1 MTEELAAPATRS
13 NNRVSRLIKEA
24 ARLFRRKGYEA
35 TSIRDIVA
43 RLDMTPSSFYYHY
56 ESKEDVLLAIYE
68 RGIAE
73 ITEAVEAAV
82 AGQTEPWM
90 RLEAACA
97 AHLEALLE
105 SSDYPQVVVRILPQ
119 DVPKAA
125 KRMIVLR
132 DQYEALFAR
141 LIGEVKLAK
150 GVQAHYFRLVLL
162 SALNTTQNWFKRDG
176 ESAKQIAH
184 HIVQLLRASTE
195 APR

>member
-1 MTEELAAPATRS
+1 MRRTAITLVTRS
-13 NNRVSRLIKEA
+13 NNRESRLFKEA
-24 ARLFRRKGYEA
+24 ARFFRRKGYEA
-35 TSIRDIVA
+35 TSIRDIVS

-56 ESKEDVLLAIYE
+56 ASKEAVLLAVYE

-73 ITEAVEAAV
+73 ITEAVQAAIKNK
-82 AGQTEPWM
+82 TDPWT

-125 KRMIVLR
+125 KRMIALR
-132 DQYEALFAR
+132 DEYEQIFSR
-141 LIGEVKLAK
+141 LIDELKLTKGGE
-150 GVQAHYFRLVLL
+150 AHYFRLILL

-176 ESAKQIAH
+176 EPARDIAH
-184 HIVQLLRASTE
+184 HIVQLFRSGAVQ
-195 APR
+195 AH

>member
-1 MTEELAAPATRS
+1 LITRS
-13 NNRVSRLIKEA
+13 NNREARLFKEA

-56 ESKEDVLLAIYE
+56 PSKEDVLVAIYE

-73 ITEAVEAAV
+73 ISEAVEAAIV
-82 AGQTEPWM
+82 DKEEPWA

-125 KRMIVLR
+125 KRMILLR
-132 DQYEALFAR
+132 DQYEQIFVR
-141 LIGEVKLAK
+141 LIDDLKLPK
-150 GVQAHYFRLVLL
+150 GVQAQYIRLILL
-162 SALNTTQNWFKRDG
+162 SALNTTQNWFKRDR
-176 ESAKQIAH
+176 ESAKTIAH
-184 HIVQLLRASTE
+184 HIVRTLR
-195 APR
+195 R

>member
-1 MTEELAAPATRS
+1 MNDGLAAPATRA
-13 NNRVSRLIKEA
+13 NNRVARLIKEA

-56 ESKEDVLLAIYE
+56 KSKEDVLLAIYE

-73 ITEAVEAAV
+73 ITQAVEAAV
-82 AGQTEPWM
+82 VRHSEPWI

-125 KRMIVLR
+125 KRMIELR
-132 DQYEALFAR
+132 DQYEARFAR
-141 LIGEVKLAK
+141 LIADLKLAK

-162 SALNTTQNWFKRDG
+162 AALNTTQNWFKRDG

-184 HIVQLLRASTE
+184 HIVQLLRTSSE